1 MPSRLAPSAYEHR
14 QDSGFHRTAERSPV
28 PVPVPVP
35 RPLTDFLPWV
45 DTRWEMAAEVS
56 KSL

>member
-28 PVPVPVP
+28 PVS

-45 DTRWEMAAEVS
+45 DTRWEMVAELS
-56 KSL
+56 K